1 MFYWHHTNL
10 IPGEEEFNTSGS
22 SLLEG
27 IAAAA
32 AIEVSAPLEGHN
44 I

>member
-1 MFYWHHTNL
+1 MFYWHHTIL
-10 IPGEEEFNTSGS
+10 IPGEEEFITSGS

-27 IAAAA
+27 IAAAP
-32 AIEVSAPLEGHN
+32 IEVSAPLEGHN